1 MDENSPLALPPEL
14 KARLD
19 AAGVTDDESLQ
30 AALERDPELR
40 AAYENF
46 LNEHSDEISALQ
58 MNALLTAFAQTK
70 NDAQIVEFWNQAPRE
85 WEQPFLD
92 AAQNVIAQAEANGQ
106 GENVAGLKARLDAL
120 QKMLR
125 VSENTPP
132 VVSALLEFIGAPDDA
147 AAREIFEQQRAL
159 LQPYEAQQLLESFAQ
174 ADETQIRQRVQ
185 ERLALLKE
193 LRGVAPKARAPHP
206 LTPDPSPT
214 LGEGSGSA
222 VHISGTANVAG
233 DLVVGDKIVQG
244 DSFSA
249 QRDMTVNKVAAG
261 GTLNV
266 TNINNFNFEY
276 EWLPPSPPRPTGVI
290 PREQEVGAVLE
301 KLAEH
306 DAVAIGGRAVAVQ
319 GMAGIGKTTLAQILA
334 HFVYQKA
341 MFPEYAD
348 GVLWT
353 ELGHERKTREHA
365 QAVLNEWASYALRGN
380 LEGKNFTPNA
390 VRQLL
395 ERQPKLLVILDNV
408 WHLDVVQPLQEAL
421 PAAARLL
428 ITTRSRDVMQSLGGG
443 VFELDKLSDADARA
457 LMKLRLQWEPEND
470 ADKQWVEE
478 LFHALDNHALALD
491 VALGLLRRQPAQA
504 MWRTT
509 AEKII
514 HSVQHGDA
522 FDKLAMPANERQ
534 QNVERSLWVS
544 YNALNENE
552 KTHWR
557 ALGAFAL
564 EAPFATRFAAR
575 VWDCDDETAHA
586 QLTDFMNA
594 ALVSSNPLGLGDPKG
609 FGWQQ
614 HALLRGYA
622 LALLKDA
629 GELEQ
634 TQARHV
640 KAYSDAM
647 REVAEQR
654 YYEMRG
660 AYPQLKHA
668 FEWAIVQDLDRAQD
682 LIVNCFNLQTAF
694 GDTLDN
700 YQWCVQAL
708 KAAKL
713 RGTRAN
719 VAHAQVSLG
728 NALWR
733 AAPLPGQDRRQRLAD
748 ALAAYDAALEHYHPD
763 TAPLAYATTQ
773 NNRANILSD
782 LATLPGQDRRQRL
795 YDALAAYDEALK
807 YRRPDTAPL
816 DYAMTQ
822 NNRGL
827 LLSDLATLPGE
838 DRRQRL
844 YDALAAYDAA
854 LEHYRPDTAP
864 LDYAMTQN
872 NRANRLSDLATLPG
886 EDRRQRLAD
895 ALAAYDAA
903 LEHYRPDT
911 APLDYAMTQ
920 NNRATILSDLATLPG
935 EDRRA
940 RWLQALQCSWEAYTF
955 FETLQHEQYRI
966 VAQQTV
972 KKMRDV
978 CGNDFETLWNE
989 LGVGEPPEWLTAQD
1003 SATQKIS
1010 LDPLYQFLNSRDL
1023 REMRELAEQHSWLTA
1038 QEIELLLDQI
1048 QDQVKDDEQAALMFA
1063 FKRALLAELRAKG
1076 IEQTFAS
1083 LERAAQSSE
1092 TIARFY
1098 AQLETYLETR
1108 QTAAQNENDVALWQ
1122 QTVEAGD
1129 ALLAEE
1135 FQALGDGM
1143 NWDALKEDLAG
1154 AYNSLG
1160 NAHDVAGNK
1169 KDALAAYE
1177 RAIAL
1182 QPAFAMW
1189 HRNRAGMLIELERCA
1204 EARAAL
1210 DHAREL
1216 EPDAARLPELEKEWE
1231 EKCRGA

>member
-1 MDENSPLALPPEL
+1 
-14 KARLD
+14 
-19 AAGVTDDESLQ
+19 
-30 AALERDPELR
+30 
-40 AAYENF
+40 
-46 LNEHSDEISALQ
+46 
-58 MNALLTAFAQTK
+58 
-70 NDAQIVEFWNQAPRE
+70 
-85 WEQPFLD
+85 
-92 AAQNVIAQAEANGQ
+92 
-106 GENVAGLKARLDAL
+106 
-120 QKMLR
+120 
-125 VSENTPP
+125 
-132 VVSALLEFIGAPDDA
+132 
-147 AAREIFEQQRAL
+147 
-159 LQPYEAQQLLESFAQ
+159 
-174 ADETQIRQRVQ
+174 
-185 ERLALLKE
+185 
-193 LRGVAPKARAPHP
+193 
-206 LTPDPSPT
+206 
-214 LGEGSGSA
+214 
-222 VHISGTANVAG
+222 
-233 DLVVGDKIVQG
+233 
-244 DSFSA
+244 
-249 QRDMTVNKVAAG
+249 
-261 GTLNV
+261 
-266 TNINNFNFEY
+266 
-276 EWLPPSPPRPTGVI
+276 
-290 PREQEVGAVLE
+290 
-301 KLAEH
+301 
-306 DAVAIGGRAVAVQ
+306 
-319 GMAGIGKTTLAQILA
+319 
-334 HFVYQKA
+334 
-341 MFPEYAD
+341 
-348 GVLWT
+348 
-353 ELGHERKTREHA
+353 
-365 QAVLNEWASYALRGN
+365 
-380 LEGKNFTPNA
+380 
-390 VRQLL
+390 
-395 ERQPKLLVILDNV
+395 
-408 WHLDVVQPLQEAL
+408 
-421 PAAARLL
+421 
-428 ITTRSRDVMQSLGGG
+428 
-443 VFELDKLSDADARA
+443 
-457 LMKLRLQWEPEND
+457 
-470 ADKQWVEE
+470 
-478 LFHALDNHALALD
+478 
-491 VALGLLRRQPAQA
+491 
-504 MWRTT
+504 
-509 AEKII
+509 
-514 HSVQHGDA
+514 
-522 FDKLAMPANERQ
+522 
-534 QNVERSLWVS
+534 
-544 YNALNENE
+544 
-552 KTHWR
+552 
-557 ALGAFAL
+557 
-564 EAPFATRFAAR
+564 
-575 VWDCDDETAHA
+575 
-586 QLTDFMNA
+586 
-594 ALVSSNPLGLGDPKG
+594 
-609 FGWQQ
+609 
-614 HALLRGYA
+614 
-622 LALLKDA
+622 
-629 GELEQ
+629 
-634 TQARHV
+634 
-640 KAYSDAM
+640 
-647 REVAEQR
+647 
-654 YYEMRG
+654 
-660 AYPQLKHA
+660 
-668 FEWAIVQDLDRAQD
+668 
-682 LIVNCFNLQTAF
+682 
-694 GDTLDN
+694 
-700 YQWCVQAL
+700 
-708 KAAKL
+708 
-713 RGTRAN
+713 
-719 VAHAQVSLG
+719 
-728 NALWR
+728 
-733 AAPLPGQDRRQRLAD
+733 
-748 ALAAYDAALEHYHPD
+748 
-763 TAPLAYATTQ
+763 
-773 NNRANILSD
+773 LSD

-795 YDALAAYDEALK
+795 YDALAAYD
-807 YRRPDTAPL
+807 
-816 DYAMTQ
+816 
-822 NNRGL
+822 
-827 LLSDLATLPGE
+827 
-838 DRRQRL
+838 
-844 YDALAAYDAA
+844 AA
-854 LEHYRPDTAP
+854 LEHYHPDTAP

-911 APLDYAMTQ
+911 APLDYAMTQNNRATILSDLATLPGQDRRQRLYDALAAYDEALKYRRPDTAPLEYAGTQ